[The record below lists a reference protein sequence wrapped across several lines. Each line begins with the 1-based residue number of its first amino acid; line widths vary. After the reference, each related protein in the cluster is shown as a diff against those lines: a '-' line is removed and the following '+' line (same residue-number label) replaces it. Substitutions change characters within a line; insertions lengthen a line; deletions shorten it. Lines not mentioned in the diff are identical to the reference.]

1 MKEFKRIL
9 FPVDLSE
16 SSTKIVPYVQTVA
29 EKFES
34 KIHILFA
41 ARVFEYFT
49 SIWSSW
55 ALMAVRAWIKFY
67 SARWRS
73 GCLKHH
79 RCRLWW

>member
-9 FPVDLSE
+9 FPVDLSD
-16 SSTKIVPYVQTVA
+16 SSEKLVPYLQTVA

-55 ALMAVRAWIKFY
+55 APMAVRAWIK
-67 SARWRS
+67 
-73 GCLKHH
+73 
-79 RCRLWW
+79 